1 MDKANANELL
11 VAQAHVWNH
20 IFSFINSMSL
30 KCAVDLGIADI
41 IQNHG
46 QPMSLTELLA
56 ALPSLNP
63 TKARNIYRLMRI
75 LVHSG
80 FFAQQKLSHGV
91 QEDGYLLTN
100 VSRLLLKDN
109 PLSVT
114 PFLKV
119 MLDPILT
126 KPWDFLGIWFQN
138 NDCTPFGTAHGKAF
152 WDYAGHDPKLGH
164 IFNEGMSS
172 DARLVSSVLIDKC
185 KGSFEGLD
193 SVVDVG
199 GGTGTQAKS
208 IADAFPHLECTV
220 FDLPHVVAGLQD
232 SGNLKYVGGDM
243 FECVPVADAVL
254 LKWILH
260 DWNDDECL
268 KILKRCKE
276 AISNQHK
283 GAMMKKVI
291 IIDMVLK
298 ENDESLNMMETQLF
312 FDMLMMVLQTGR
324 ERREEEW
331 AKLFFAAGFSDY
343 KITPILG
350 DLSLRS
356 TLSKK
361 SCNSVMLLL
370 LIFPWYNSIHQIK
383 YGLVW
388 KIIRNQF
395 YV

>member
-1 MDKANANELL
+1 MDKANVNELL
-11 VAQAHVWNH
+11 EAQAHVWNH

-30 KCAVDLGIADI
+30 KCAVDLGIPDI
-41 IQNHG
+41 IHNHG
-46 QPMSLTELLA
+46 QPLTLTELLA
-56 ALPSLNP
+56 ALPTLNP

-80 FFAQQKLSHGV
+80 FFAQQKLSHGDGV
-91 QEDGYLLTN
+91 QEDGYVLTN
-100 VSRLLLKDN
+100 ASRLLLMDN

-138 NDCTPFGTAHGKAF
+138 NDRTPFGTAHGKAF
-152 WDYAGHDPKLGH
+152 WDYAGHNPKLDNF
-164 IFNEGMSS
+164 FNEGMAS

-193 SVVDVG
+193 WLVDVG
-199 GGTGTQAKS
+199 GGTGTLGKA

-232 SGNLKYVGGDM
+232 NGNLKYVGGDM

-254 LKWILH
+254 LK
-260 DWNDDECL
+260 
-268 KILKRCKE
+268 
-276 AISNQHK
+276 
-283 GAMMKKVI
+283 
-291 IIDMVLK
+291 
-298 ENDESLNMMETQLF
+298 
-312 FDMLMMVLQTGR
+312 TGR

-331 AKLFFAAGFSDY
+331 AKLFFAAGFSNY

-350 DLSLRS
+350 LRS
-356 TLSKK
+356 
-361 SCNSVMLLL
+361 
-370 LIFPWYNSIHQIK
+370 LIEVFP
-383 YGLVW
+383 
-388 KIIRNQF
+388 
-395 YV
+395 